1 MSAPMNGGKIPRR
14 GSIPAPAIIPRSMS
28 RTVQTPSSSTRHA
41 STIAFSLIRSASASP
56 SGSASPSI
64 CGSPFS

>member
-14 GSIPAPAIIPRSMS
+14 GSMPAPAIIPRSMS
-28 RTVQTPSSSTRHA
+28 RTVQTPSSSTRQA
-41 STIAFSLIRSASASP
+41 STTAFSFISSASASP
-56 SGSASPSI
+56 SGSASPGI

>member
-28 RTVQTPSSSTRHA
+28 RTVQTPSWSTRHD
-41 STIAFSLIRSASASP
+41 STTAFSFSSSASASP
-56 SGSASPSI
+56 SGSASPSS